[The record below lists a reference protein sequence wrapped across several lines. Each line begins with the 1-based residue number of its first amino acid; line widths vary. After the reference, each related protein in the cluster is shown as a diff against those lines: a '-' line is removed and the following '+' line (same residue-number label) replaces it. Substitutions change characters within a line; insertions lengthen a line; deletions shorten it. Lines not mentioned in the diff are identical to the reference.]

1 MDAMSSN
8 DAIDLCNVLIE
19 RNATD
24 VLGLEMGPECSWAT
38 FLVLATVSSRI
49 QMQGLSFAVKDE
61 LTAKGIEPGSVGK
74 KSNESSWRI
83 IDGGDIVVSLMDADA
98 RSFYALEE
106 RWFEAKVIFGEK
118 KSGVESESEN

>member
-8 DAIDLCNVLIE
+8 NAIDICNVLKE

-24 VLGLEMGPECSWAT
+24 VLGLEMRPECSWAS
-38 FLVLATVSSRI
+38 FLVLATVSSRV
-49 QMQGLSFAVKDE
+49 QMQGLSISVKDE
-61 LTAKGIEPGSVGK
+61 LIAKGTDPGSVGK

-118 KSGVESESEN
+118 GSRVESGSEN

>member
-8 DAIDLCNVLIE
+8 NAIDICNVLKE

-24 VLGLEMGPECSWAT
+24 VLGLEMGPECSWAS
-38 FLVLATVSSRI
+38 FLVLATVSSRV
-49 QMQGLSFAVKDE
+49 QMQGLSISVKDE
-61 LTAKGIEPGSVGK
+61 LTAKGTDPGSVGK

-98 RSFYALEE
+98 RAFYALEE

-118 KSGVESESEN
+118 GSRVESESEN